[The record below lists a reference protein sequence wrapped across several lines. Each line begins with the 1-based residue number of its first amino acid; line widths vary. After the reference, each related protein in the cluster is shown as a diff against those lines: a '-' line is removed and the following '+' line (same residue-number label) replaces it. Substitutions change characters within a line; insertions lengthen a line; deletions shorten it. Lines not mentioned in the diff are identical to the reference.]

1 MAYTCCVITFNYF
14 LILFIILTAPQST
27 GNGGPPEA
35 YIQAE
40 RAPAGAGGGEAGG
53 GRGTRGQAVLRPW

>member
-1 MAYTCCVITFNYF
+1 MAYTCCDITFNSYNY
-14 LILFIILTAPQST
+14 LLTAPQST

-40 RAPAGAGGGEAGG
+40 RAPAGAGGGEAGD
-53 GRGTRGQAVLRPW
+53 GRGTRGQAVFRPW